1 MAVTNFTNTE
11 EVVPEGDGIF
21 AQWRQHAYGLDERT
35 PEGKKFWLDYFQ
47 VEKGIYEQ
55 LLDNPDEV
63 VKGTVKELAEKYGT
77 TIERMV
83 GFLDG
88 IDDSLKTSN
97 NLEEITEDSE
107 VSLDFDTEKLYMNMV
122 GCDAEWLYTL
132 EQWDKIFD
140 KEKQKEL
147 YKTEKSSRTIKR
159 DAPKIGRN
167 DPCPCGSG
175 KKYKKC
181 CMNK

>member
-1 MAVTNFTNTE
+1 MAVTNYSKTE
-11 EVVPEGDGIF
+11 EVIPEKEGIF
-21 AQWRQHAYGLDERT
+21 ADWRKHAYGHDDNT
-35 PEGKKFWLDYFQ
+35 PEGKKFWLNYFQ
-47 VEKGIYEQ
+47 IEKGIYEQ
-55 LLDNPDEV
+55 LLDTPDEV
-63 VKGTVKELAEKYGT
+63 VKGTVKELAEKFGT
-77 TIERMV
+77 DIETMV

-88 IDDSLKTSN
+88 IDDSLKESN
-97 NLEEITEDSE
+97 NLEDITEDSE
-107 VSLDFDTEKLYMNMV
+107 VSLDFDKEKLYMNMV

-147 YKTEKSSRTIKR
+147 YKTEKSSRTVVR
-159 DAPKIGRN
+159 NAPKIGRN